1 MTARYDGIL
10 TVSVK
15 TKTVSACCRAMDEA
29 AMRGQ
34 FYVSQKGQL
43 MLRRSDKPNAGQV
56 CVCCPFCTAY
66 VMDPGTRAIPL
77 EPVAV
82 LSGSQPTVQEGS
94 E

>member
-43 MLRRSDKPNAGQV
+43 MLRRSDKANAGIA
-56 CVCCPFCTAY
+56 CLCCPFCGVA
-66 VMDPGTRAIPL
+66 VGTTAIP
-77 EPVAV
+77 
-82 LSGSQPTVQEGS
+82 QEGS